1 MDAQVVIE
9 WERPSTDGLPT
20 NNYLASLVETYISG
34 RFVSVLDQGEKW
46 AVIWYPNI
54 SFNQGCTFDCGFLKA
69 ARSGVELWAAHRGKG
84 LLPYD
89 DLDRCCSSSCEQ
101 HPL

>member
-46 AVIWYPNI
+46 A
-54 SFNQGCTFDCGFLKA
+54 
-69 ARSGVELWAAHRGKG
+69 AHRGKG